1 MRIAI
6 YPNVTKSGAGEILE
20 RVIKFANQYNI
31 ELLLPP
37 KEGKFFYHEELINQN
52 IEKEYIDMAISI
64 GGDGTLLGL
73 CRRLAKNGIPVCG
86 INIGHLGFLADIEP
100 GEIEAKLTKIIPL
113 KIEFSVPERY
123 ASQVKKGTNLNF
135 ELEGKL

>member
-86 INIGHLGFLADIEP
+86 INIGHLTHIEKGERNPSPENAVNICKALGCEFDDIFF
-100 GEIEAKLTKIIPL
+100 INKVDK
-113 KIEFSVPERY
+113 
-123 ASQVKKGTNLNF
+123 SQQK
-135 ELEGKL
+135 

>member
-37 KEGKFFYHEELINQN
+37 KEGKFFYHEELINRN

-73 CRRLAKNGIPVCG
+73 CRRLAKMVYLYVVLI
-86 INIGHLGFLADIEP
+86 LDI
-100 GEIEAKLTKIIPL
+100 
-113 KIEFSVPERY
+113 
-123 ASQVKKGTNLNF
+123 
-135 ELEGKL
+135 